1 MRVEVAG
8 GVASSEVAGGRERP
22 AAAGSLAGLRAH
34 QLERRE
40 RIIRAAI
47 ELLEVREYDKVQI
60 RDVAEQAD
68 TALATVY
75 RYFAS
80 KEQLYAAAAVQ
91 WSADFFERIQV
102 RGDDGGTD
110 EERLRRILR
119 RTVRA
124 LERWPQFIRALMILA
139 RSSDESVRAYLD
151 EYQSHYNNMVAM
163 CLRDLT
169 PATAADVLMVIGSVY
184 DRATR
189 DWAIGRRTVREVE
202 RELDRAIDLVFEPLP
217 D

>member
-1 MRVEVAG
+1 M
-8 GVASSEVAGGRERP
+8 ASTEAEGGRERP
-22 AAAGSLAGLRAH
+22 AATGSPAGLRAH
-34 QLERRE
+34 QRERRE

-91 WSADFFERIQV
+91 WSAGFFERIQAK
-102 RGDDGGTD
+102 GDDGATD

-119 RTVRA
+119 RTVRS
-124 LERWPQFIRALMILA
+124 LERWPNFIRALMILN
-139 RSSDESVRAYLD
+139 RSPDESVRAYLN
-151 EYQSHYNNMVAM
+151 EYQSHYNNTVAM
-163 CLRDLT
+163 CLLDLT

-189 DWAIGRRTVREVE
+189 DWAIGRRSVREVE
-202 RELDRAIDLVFEPLP
+202 RELDRAIDLVFKPLP